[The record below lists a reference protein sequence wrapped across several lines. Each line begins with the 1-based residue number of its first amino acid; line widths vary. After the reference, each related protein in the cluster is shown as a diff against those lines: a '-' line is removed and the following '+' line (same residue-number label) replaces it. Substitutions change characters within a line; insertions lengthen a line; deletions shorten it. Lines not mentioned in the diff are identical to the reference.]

1 MNGDPAHS
9 HQHHDELSPARAL
22 DWALQKARSLG
33 LRRTRALE
41 DLLGCLVRADRPLTL
56 AEFAALPDLQGRCD
70 RATIWRL
77 LGRLEGHGLVRRLGL
92 HDRSARYVIKLP
104 GRHDDYLVCTDCG
117 LIQRLDLK
125 CPVEALES
133 EVSADSGFT
142 GIYHELEFFGTCPEC
157 QPCR

>member
-1 MNGDPAHS
+1 MSGDQAHS
-9 HQHHDELSPARAL
+9 HHQHPKQPPSPFSWAMDQAR
-22 DWALQKARSLG
+22 KAG

-41 DLLGCLVRADRPLTL
+41 EVLACLVEADRPLTL
-56 AEFAALPDLQGRCD
+56 AEFATLPALEGRFD

-92 HDRSARYVIKLP
+92 HDRSARYAIKLP

-117 LIQRLDLK
+117 LIRKLNLQ

-133 EVSADSGFT
+133 EVSANSGFS
-142 GIYHELEFFGTCPEC
+142 GIYHELEFFGTCPDC
-157 QPCR
+157 QPSH